1 MDPAS
6 AMAVAGS
13 AFSAIKAGFAAGREI
28 EGMSK
33 DLMRWMGAMS
43 DIKQGH
49 EKEKK
54 KKSRFSTVEEEALET
69 WIIKKR
75 AEGMED
81 ELRQFITLSYGPSAW
96 QDLIRM
102 QGQIRKERQ
111 EAEELR
117 ARQIRQGI
125 EYTVAGFLI
134 LVVGAM
140 IIAGAVLIMDYRS

>member
-1 MDPAS
+1 MDPVS
-6 AMAVAGS
+6 AMAIAGS
-13 AFSAIKAGFAAGREI
+13 AFSAIKSGFAAGREV
-28 EGMSK
+28 ETMSK
-33 DLMRWMGAMS
+33 DIMRWMGAIQ

-54 KKSRFSTVEEEALET
+54 KKSRFASVEEEALES

-75 AEGMED
+75 AEEMED

-125 EYTVAGFLI
+125 EYTIAGFLI
-134 LVVGAM
+134 LVVVAM
-140 IIAGAVLIMDYRS
+140 VIAGAVLIMDYRS